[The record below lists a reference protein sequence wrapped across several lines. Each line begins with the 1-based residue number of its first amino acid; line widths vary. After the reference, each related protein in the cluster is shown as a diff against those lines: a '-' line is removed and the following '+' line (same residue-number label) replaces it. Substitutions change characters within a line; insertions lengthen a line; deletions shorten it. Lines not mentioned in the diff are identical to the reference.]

1 MVHIKKILLFIP
13 VIIIILSLL
22 MMTFTFA
29 LWNKDTEVRF
39 RLSISS
45 PEDDFVYPEY
55 DTVSEGL
62 EVIGEDLYTIL
73 CNKMGNFDF
82 NLDDRLEELNNLHV
96 GGITQQEVQQECNYY
111 RNVVLA
117 GFGDYINQYG
127 RYINE
132 LGSFYSQ
139 LPQEEKDKYPDFWT
153 NQFQEL
159 WAKFNHL
166 WELRNQLYLLVNEV
180 EQAGY
185 AKVGN

>member
-1 MVHIKKILLFIP
+1 M
-13 VIIIILSLL
+13 
-22 MMTFTFA
+22 
-29 LWNKDTEVRF
+29 
-39 RLSISS
+39 
-45 PEDDFVYPEY
+45 
-55 DTVSEGL
+55 
-62 EVIGEDLYTIL
+62 
-73 CNKMGNFDF
+73 
-82 NLDDRLEELNNLHV
+82 
-96 GGITQQEVQQECNYY
+96 
-111 RNVVLA
+111 VLA

-153 NQFQEL
+153 NQFQRL
-159 WAKFNHL
+159 WARFNHL